1 MKKIIRL
8 YLVSLIAFFVIDVV
22 WLGLIAAQMYRRY
35 LGHLMAPQV
44 NWSAA
49 IFFYLLFIGGIV
61 YFAVIPALQQNSF
74 KQAILRGAVFGL
86 ITYATYDLT
95 NLATLRD
102 WPLAITLI
110 DLAWGTLLSTSVTAV
125 AYIAWKKMIPN

>member
-1 MKKIIRL
+1 MTKIIRL
-8 YLVSLIAFFVIDVV
+8 YLVSLIAFFVIDML

-49 IFFYLLFIGGIV
+49 IVFYFLFIGGIV

-74 KQAILRGAVFGL
+74 KQALIRGAFFGL

-102 WPLAITLI
+102 WPQAITLI
-110 DLAWGTLLSTSVTAV
+110 DLTWGTFLSTSVTAV
-125 AYIAWKKMIPN
+125 AFIAGKKLK